1 MQCPKAE
8 AAERTEAAEEISR
21 SRIVLIDAGFLLFA
35 LFEMTKPLEHSI
47 SRGFAV
53 IKKLQSYLVVPEAE
67 VLTPSFS
74 LMASESLLRRMP
86 PTEAALTPSA
96 ENLPF
101 S

>member
-1 MQCPKAE
+1 MPVFMPHSCRGILKQDSS
-8 AAERTEAAEEISR
+8 AASFHCLQAGFTSYFVVLVAEE
-21 SRIVLIDAGFLLFA
+21 L
-35 LFEMTKPLEHSI
+35 P
-47 SRGFAV
+47 
-53 IKKLQSYLVVPEAE
+53 
-67 VLTPSFS
+67 PSFS